1 MLVLFIYAVQKEEL
15 KLKKRKCLLQYKF
28 TKFVL
33 IYYKISEEYKMKY
46 SKFLLFIYIVLYYE
60 LLAIL
65 QIIDLKVTHQNHD
78 YIAVMEYYLARL
90 L

>member
-46 SKFLLFIYIVLYYE
+46 SKFLLFIYIRLFLFYPLYREPICTYT
-60 LLAIL
+60 
-65 QIIDLKVTHQNHD
+65 V
-78 YIAVMEYYLARL
+78 Y
-90 L
+90 